1 MRLVIAVMAMLFV
14 GSCATASLNI
24 DEPTAITVEK
34 TSRIRKNVT
43 TRDELKAMFGEPET
57 KIPFPEGA
65 TYFYKDVNLHSIW
78 VRFNEDWTVTDFEI
92 SQ

>member
-1 MRLVIAVMAMLFV
+1 MRFALAVVVMLFS
-14 GSCATASLNI
+14 GSCATASLKI
-24 DEPTAITVEK
+24 DEPNAITAEK

-43 TRDELKAMFGEPET
+43 TRDELKAMFGEPEM

-65 TYFYKDVNLHSIW
+65 TYFYKDINLHSIW